1 MYCIRGIDFKSRDEV
16 YSHFNIERGNVE
28 RHMKSKNLSFEE
40 VIILILNRR
49 DNKKI
54 GPFNLEG
61 VDYPSLH
68 SACKVYKIPY
78 ATVYRRIF
86 EWGYSIEE
94 AFLSPVKKAS
104 NSKNNRVK
112 KSNRS
117 IKERIIFK
125 GINFPSLSILCKK
138 LNIEEE
144 NLILYLSNGVSL
156 ETALSTLLLVD
167 NRMLQD
173 EILSLKESFYEIFGV
188 YYVTFEDA
196 CYFHNVKSGS
206 VKMKIRRGSSKEE
219 AFRHFINKEPFELR
233 GVVFKTFTE
242 ACKVTGVVYSR
253 TRMRVI
259 RGDSKEKAFEL
270 PRGEKYTIGKLE
282 YKDFFEACNTL
293 NVSSISVIENHREGL
308 SREDSFYK
316 AYFSR
321 SSFYILDVDYGS
333 FNNACISL
341 KRNKDEVFLN
351 IVNGWSRRE
360 AFDLIPK
367 GFKEFDDL
375 KVISGLGN
383 GYYKCIHSG
392 KIKYYSSDELF
403 EMERKAK
410 EGGF

>member
-1 MYCIRGIDFKSRDEV
+1 MYSIRGIDFKSRDEV
-16 YSHFNIERGNVE
+16 YSHFKIERRNVE
-28 RHMKSKNLSFEE
+28 RQMKSKNLSFEE
-40 VIILILNRR
+40 VVSLILNRR

-54 GPFNLEG
+54 RPFNLEG
-61 VDYPSLH
+61 VDYSSLH
-68 SACKVYKIPY
+68 SACKVYEIPY

-86 EWGYSIEE
+86 EWGYSVEE
-94 AFLSPVKKAS
+94 AFLTPVKRVS
-104 NSKNNRVK
+104 NSKNSRVK

-196 CYFHNVKSGS
+196 CYFHNVNSGS
-206 VKMKIRRGSSKEE
+206 VRMKIRRGSSKEE
-219 AFRHFINKEPFELR
+219 AFHHFINKEPFELR

-242 ACKVTGVVYSR
+242 ACKVTGVAYSR

-270 PRGEKYTIGKLE
+270 PKGEKYTIGKLE
-282 YKDFFEACNTL
+282 YKDFFEACNML
-293 NVSSISVIENHREGL
+293 NVNSTSVIENHREGL

-321 SSFYILDVDYGS
+321 SSFYISDVDYGS
-333 FNNACISL
+333 FNNACVSL

-351 IVNGWSRRE
+351 IVNGWSRKE

-367 GFKEFDDL
+367 GFEEFDDL
-375 KVISGLGN
+375 KVVTGLGN

-392 KIKYYSSDELF
+392 KIKYYSADELF